1 MASSVKLSSKNQI
14 VVPKE
19 ARQALGVSAGSRL
32 LIIVRPD
39 GAVEMQ
45 REPVDVAA
53 DMEGML
59 SSAGVTGS
67 ALWEELRVE

>member
-19 ARQALGVSAGSRL
+19 ARQALGLRAGSRL

-39 GAVEMQ
+39 GVVEMQ
-45 REPVDVAA
+45 PEPVDVAA

-59 SSAGVTGS
+59 SSSGDADST
-67 ALWEELRVE
+67 LWEELRVE

>member
-19 ARQALGVSAGSRL
+19 ARRALGVSAGSRL

-39 GAVEMQ
+39 GGVEMQ

-59 SSAGVTGS
+59 SSAGGTESV
-67 ALWEELRVE
+67 LWEELRD

>member
-19 ARQALGVSAGSRL
+19 ARRVLGVSAGSRL

-39 GAVEMQ
+39 GGVEMQ

-53 DMEGML
+53 EMEGIL
-59 SSAGVTGS
+59 SPGGGVESG
-67 ALWEELRVE
+67 LWEELRVE

>member
-19 ARQALGVSAGSRL
+19 ARLALGVRAGSRL

-39 GAVEMQ
+39 GGVEMEK
-45 REPVDVAA
+45 EPMDVAGEI
-53 DMEGML
+53 EGIL
-59 SSAGVTGS
+59 TSSGRSESG
-67 ALWEELRVE
+67 LWEELRDE